1 MKQNERRIELS
12 KQSIYLIM
20 MCVLDLLV
28 GVTLGVKIIVNKNR
42 EKKSTLRSQCRVSKR
57 FSLVPL

>member
-28 GVTLGVKIIVNKNR
+28 GVTLGVKIIDGVR
-42 EKKSTLRSQCRVSKR
+42 IGKKSRRCVLNVAFQND
-57 FSLVPL
+57 LV